1 MASPYSVMSGRRGII
16 AFSPEPRKKLNCEL
30 KFHFLMNLNQIR
42 NAPGKTHILD
52 SPVYDLQTLIAI
64 SSGVALTIL
73 VHSKIMRARHSF
85 RHGCILKK
93 IRNMHSKL
101 KEAKFRIR
109 NHLLIDHLSENF
121 KPKTAFNFAKKIR
134 ITIIFIFFRA
144 KFASISNSSFA

>member
-1 MASPYSVMSGRRGII
+1 
-16 AFSPEPRKKLNCEL
+16 
-30 KFHFLMNLNQIR
+30 MNLNQIR
-42 NAPGKTHILD
+42 NAPGKNDILD

-73 VHSKIMRARHSF
+73 VRSEIMRARHSF

-101 KEAKFRIR
+101 QEAKFRIR

-121 KPKTAFNFAKKIR
+121 NPKTAFKLTKQFKKS
-134 ITIIFIFFRA
+134 ITFIF
-144 KFASISNSSFA
+144 